1 MNRFGSFVCC
11 VALVALAGCKKDA
24 TFSEPIGDFASITWA
39 NLVPDTGQLDTRVI
53 DIVSNAGLFRAP
65 FRSSLIYPTGIEA
78 GTRHIKVFIHSDNP
92 DTAKM
97 FLVDTTLTFIANEA
111 YSFYIAGFARSGMS
125 PSVRVVL
132 TPATVP
138 AVGAGQFAIRVL
150 NLAPSLAGAATPDTT
165 VAVDGWIKPVTAVA
179 TGTPE
184 VANLAFGGVSPY
196 VVLDTGRYAVSLTP
210 TGTGAAPFVAAP
222 VVPGTRGTPSV
233 DAIGGS
239 IVAGTVLTAVIIPRS
254 VPASTAP
261 QGGLPSSRATDTTV
275 AEASRRMYLSGDTVT
290 VQSGSARVLVNR
302 SGGKADSTVGG
313 TGTRSST
320 GVVRGDVVL
329 VSGATQPEY
338 NGWQSVLAAADSLVC
353 SIVDARDTATRC
365 FAANAVATT
374 WFRFRYK
381 IAGTPASPA
390 TTLTAITYRLYPPLT
405 TSDFTKPFILFMV
418 DKRPPSTTP

>member
-1 MNRFGSFVCC
+1 MNRFASFVCC

-24 TFSEPIGDFASITWA
+24 TFTEPIGDFASITWA

-65 FRSSLIYPTGIEA
+65 FRSALIYPTGIEA
-78 GTRHIKVFIHSDNP
+78 GTRRIKVFLHSDNP

-97 FLVDTTLTFIANEA
+97 FLVDTTFTFVANEP
-111 YSFYIAGFARSGMS
+111 YSFYLAGFARTGMS
-125 PSVRVVL
+125 PRIRAVI
-132 TPATVP
+132 TPATLP
-138 AVGAGQFAIRVL
+138 TLGAGQFAIRVL
-150 NLAPSLAGAATPDTT
+150 NLAPSMAGSTAADTT
-165 VAVDGWIKPVTAVA
+165 AAVDAWIKPVTAVA

-184 VANLAFGGVSPY
+184 VSNAAFGTVSPY

-210 TGTGAAPFVAAP
+210 TGTGAAA

-239 IVAGTVLTAVIIPRS
+239 IVGGTVLTAVVMPRS
-254 VPASTAP
+254 VPLSKAP
-261 QGGLPSSRATDTTV
+261 QGGLPSPRPTDTTV

-290 VQSGSARVLVNR
+290 VQSGSVSVLVNR
-302 SGGKADSTVGG
+302 SGGKADSTVSG

-320 GVVRGDVVL
+320 GVARGDVVL

-338 NGWQSVLAAADSLVC
+338 NGWQSVLAAADSLLC
-353 SIVDARDTATRC
+353 SIVDARDTATKC

-374 WFRFRYK
+374 WFRFR
-381 IAGTPASPA
+381 
-390 TTLTAITYRLYPPLT
+390 
-405 TSDFTKPFILFMV
+405 
-418 DKRPPSTTP
+418 

>member
-1 MNRFGSFVCC
+1 MNRIGSFVCC

-24 TFSEPIGDFASITWA
+24 TFTEPIGDFASITWA

-78 GTRHIKVFIHSDNP
+78 GTRRIKVFIHSDNP

-111 YSFYIAGFARSGMS
+111 YSFYIAGFARTGMS
-125 PSVRVVL
+125 PSVRAVL

-150 NLAPSLAGAATPDTT
+150 NLAPSLAGATTPDTT
-165 VAVDGWIKPVTAVA
+165 VAVDAWIKPVTTVA

-184 VANLAFGGVSPY
+184 VTNLPFGTISPY
-196 VVLDTGRYAVSLTP
+196 VVLDTGRYSVALTA
-210 TGTGAAPFVAAP
+210 TTTGAAPFVAAP
-222 VVPGTRGTPSV
+222 VLPGTRGTPSV

-239 IVAGTVLTAVIIPRS
+239 IVGGTVLTAVIMPRS
-254 VPASTAP
+254 VPASKAP
-261 QGGLPSSRATDTTV
+261 QGGLPSAQGTDTSV
-275 AEASRRMYLSGDTVT
+275 AEASRRMFLSGDTVT
-290 VQSGSARVLVNR
+290 VQSGSVNVLVNR
-302 SGGKADSTVGG
+302 GGTLADSTVGG
-313 TGTRSST
+313 TGRRAAT
-320 GVVRGDVVL
+320 GVARGDVVF

-338 NGWQSVLAAADSLVC
+338 NGWQAVLAVADSLSC
-353 SIVDARDTATRC
+353 APVDAGDTATRC
-365 FAANAVATT
+365 NAANAIATT
-374 WFRFRYK
+374 RFRFRYK
-381 IAGTPASPA
+381 IATTPVSPA
-390 TTLTAITYRLYPPLT
+390 TGTPVYRIYPPIS
-405 TSDFTKPFILFMV
+405 TSDFTKPYVLFMV

>member
-1 MNRFGSFVCC
+1 MNRIGSFVCC

-24 TFSEPIGDFASITWA
+24 TFTEPIGDFASITWA

-78 GTRHIKVFIHSDNP
+78 GIRRIKVFIHSDNP

-97 FLVDTTLTFIANEA
+97 FLVDTTLTFIANAA
-111 YSFYIAGFARSGMS
+111 YSFYIAGFARTGMS
-125 PSVRVVL
+125 PSVRAVL
-132 TPATVP
+132 TPAPVP

-150 NLAPSLAGAATPDTT
+150 NLAPSLAGATTPDTT

-184 VANLAFGGVSPY
+184 VASLAFGGVSPY

-239 IVAGTVLTAVIIPRS
+239 IVGGTVLTAVVMPRS
-254 VPASTAP
+254 VPLSKAP
-261 QGGLPSSRATDTTV
+261 QGGLPSSRATETIL
-275 AEASRRMYLSGDTVT
+275 LSGDTVT
-290 VQSGSARVLVNR
+290 VQSGSASVLVNR

-320 GVVRGDVVL
+320 GVARGDVVV

-338 NGWQSVLAAADSLVC
+338 NGWQSVLAVADSLSC
-353 SIVDARDTATRC
+353 SPVDPGDTAARCNAANDTATTR
-365 FAANAVATT
+365 
-374 WFRFRYK
+374 FRFRVK
-381 IAGTPASPA
+381 IAPTPTSPA
-390 TTLTAITYRLYPPLT
+390 TGTPVYRIYPPIA
-405 TSDFTKPFILFMV
+405 TSDFTKPYILFMV
-418 DKRPPSTTP
+418 DKRPPNTTP